1 MRLVVVALNLMT
13 FSSPLEENAITIN
26 TEDVV
31 SLTAPHHG
39 FSAKVKCIINLI
51 DGKHV
56 AVGISCEEVKRRLK
70 E

>member
-1 MRLVVVALNLMT
+1 MICVLALNLVT
-13 FSSPLEENAITIN
+13 FASPTEEAITIN

-31 SLTAPHHG
+31 SLTVPHHG
-39 FSAKVKCIINLI
+39 YSAKVKCIINLI

-56 AVGISCEEVKRRLK
+56 ALGIDCEEVKRRLK